1 MVMNTFLSILCQ
13 GLLQAHMSTLASVCC
28 PLQLFAN
35 AAGKETDSDVEQIMG
50 GGGGGGGCTCLCK
63 VRS

>member
-1 MVMNTFLSILCQ
+1 MNKFLSILRQ

-35 AAGKETDSDVEQIMG
+35 AAGKETDSEY
-50 GGGGGGGCTCLCK
+50 
-63 VRS
+63 